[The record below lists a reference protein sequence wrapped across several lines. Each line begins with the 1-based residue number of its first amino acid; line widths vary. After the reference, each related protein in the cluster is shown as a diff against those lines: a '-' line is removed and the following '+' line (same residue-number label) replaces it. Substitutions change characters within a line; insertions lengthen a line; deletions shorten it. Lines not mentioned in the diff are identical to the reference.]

1 MIHHLEARLS
11 LLRNTG
17 QQLLDLSD
25 GLAGVEALG
34 ARLGAVHDGVASKK
48 GKMMKMMMKMM
59 MPIPMTREGPTL
71 PDFFLL
77 HFIFPVRFQSDSY

>member
-48 GKMMKMMMKMM
+48 GKMMKKMMKMM
-59 MPIPMTREGPTL
+59 IKMMMPMPIPMTREGPT
-71 PDFFLL
+71 
-77 HFIFPVRFQSDSY
+77 

>member
-59 MPIPMTREGPTL
+59 MPMPIPMTREGPT
-71 PDFFLL
+71 
-77 HFIFPVRFQSDSY
+77 